1 MASVSIEP
9 LVYSLSEAATALR
22 VSENTLRKMIKS
34 GELQASR
41 IPDRVLIP
49 RQNILN
55 LVEPKNVK

>member
-34 GELQASR
+34 GERQASR
-41 IPDRVLIP
+41 IRDRVLIP

>member
-41 IPDRVLIP
+41 IRDRVLIP

>member
-1 MASVSIEP
+1 MASVTIEP

-41 IPDRVLIP
+41 IRDRVLIP
-49 RQNILN
+49 RQNVLD